1 MPKRLLI
8 ATLGTSPAVI
18 TEAIDL
24 LAEQE
29 VRIDGVFLLMTQDR
43 DVQAACEL
51 LSEHL
56 PSHDKINWIV
66 PLPVAS
72 YADDVDNRE
81 IAVEFMQEA
90 CKVLKMHRDVRNE
103 IFVSIA
109 GGRKVMSALLAL
121 AAQFYGANRLF
132 HVWVPPW
139 IEERGEIDKLYH
151 LRSFPDRLNE
161 VLHPPL
167 TASESDRPRLVDLP
181 FIGLFPLLPEILAA
195 LQSQSSS
202 KSVKDLLVANG
213 LLTSAGQVTALGESV
228 AYILQGVESLPPVRQ
243 EECRIHISS
252 HHYKNDL
259 EQLANRLCNHFVFIY
274 EIRSIEWSQGEN
286 KVKAESPNL
295 VNIYIRRRSDVRL
308 GLQLVTTA
316 TTSGQLEATR
326 KAVERFIQNMN
337 S

>member
-24 LAEQE
+24 LAEQG
-29 VRIDGVFLLMTQDR
+29 VRIDGVFLLMTQDP
-43 DVQAACEL
+43 DVKEACEL

-56 PSHDKINWIV
+56 PNHNRINWIDRV
-66 PLPVAS
+66 PVAS
-72 YADDVDNRE
+72 YVDVDNRE
-81 IAVEFMQEA
+81 VAVEFMQEA
-90 CKVLKMHRDVRNE
+90 CQVLKMHRDAGNE
-103 IFVSIA
+103 VFVSIA

-139 IEERGEIDKLYH
+139 IEEGGEINKLRH

-161 VLHPPL
+161 ALHPPL

-195 LQSQSSS
+195 LQSQSSN

-228 AYILQGVESLPPVRQ
+228 AHILQGVESLPPARQ

-259 EQLANRLCNHFVFIY
+259 EQLANRLCNHFVFVY

-295 VNIYIRRRSDVRL
+295 VNIYIRRRGDVRL